1 MDYNLHYLKIFEVRL
16 AVFLKDP
23 KLLSHPLPCFMPRSD
38 WMFVTVSCNVRNW
51 SLTFVMPQE
60 RLSLTS
66 DRTALD
72 LLTFL
77 IKNEDCPQKLRCD
90 FVISGTYLLS
100 SLCKYCCFWSFLNFI
115 GVYRAQHNQKLP
127 GHCKT
132 KPSLL
137 TTIFVL
143 NLQR

>member
-16 AVFLKDP
+16 PVFLKDL
-23 KLLSHPLPCFMPRSD
+23 KLLSHSLPCFMQRSD
-38 WMFVTVSCNVRNW
+38 WMFVMASCNVKNW
-51 SLTFVMPQE
+51 SLTLVMPQE
-60 RLSLTS
+60 RLSLIL

-77 IKNEDCPQKLRCD
+77 IRNEDSLQKFLCD
-90 FVISGTYLLS
+90 LITPGTCLLS

-115 GVYRAQHNQKLP
+115 DVYRVQHKQKLL

-132 KPSLL
+132 EPPLL
-137 TTIFVL
+137 TPKSVL